1 MSISLPDWEV
11 SSGTR
16 RCFVLRTEQVS
27 TKPLL
32 TRDVKSEFTLALK
45 WLLSWSL
52 REKKSRT
59 FGPLK
64 RLKPD
69 GTSAGT
75 AGALAPS
82 GGQDGNGV
90 EVEKIE

>member
-1 MSISLPDWEV
+1 MALELESKGKEIQN
-11 SSGTR
+11 
-16 RCFVLRTEQVS
+16 LRAFKK
-27 TKPLL
+27 TK
-32 TRDVKSEFTLALK
+32 T
-45 WLLSWSL
+45 
-52 REKKSRT
+52 
-59 FGPLK
+59 
-64 RLKPD
+64 D